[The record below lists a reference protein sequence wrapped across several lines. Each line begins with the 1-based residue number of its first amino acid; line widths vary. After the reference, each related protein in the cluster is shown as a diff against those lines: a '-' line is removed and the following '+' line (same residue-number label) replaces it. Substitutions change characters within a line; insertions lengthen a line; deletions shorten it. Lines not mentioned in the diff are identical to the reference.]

1 MESRLIILSGAGL
14 SQESGISTFRDANGL
29 WENHKIEE
37 VCDYYTWEEN
47 ISLVHDFYNARRVQ
61 LGTVEPNDA
70 HRKIA
75 EWQARYGKD
84 RVVNITCN
92 VDNLLE
98 QAGCE
103 NVIHLHG
110 ELCKIHT
117 NYECDDDEVIDIGTT
132 EYDYAKAVADG
143 KNPKPFVVF
152 FGEGAPN
159 YQNYYNTMA
168 NLSVNDTVIIV
179 GSSDQVVDFS
189 HEAMWSSAQG
199 VVVNPEPPLHTFG
212 TSLTLVK
219 EKSSAGLNSL
229 EDYVKERMEK

>member
-1 MESRLIILSGAGL
+1 MSRLIILSGAGL

-37 VCDYYTWEEN
+37 VCDFYTWEKN
-47 ISLVHDFYNARRVQ
+47 IGLVHNFYNARRVQ
-61 LGTVEPNDA
+61 LGTVAPNDA

-84 RVVNITCN
+84 RVINVTCN

-103 NVIHLHG
+103 DVIHLHG
-110 ELCKIHT
+110 ELCKMWT
-117 NYECDDDEVIDIGTT
+117 NYNGLDNEVIDIGCT
-132 EYDYAKAVADG
+132 EYDYAAEVAKG

-159 YQNYYNTMA
+159 YQQFWDLTSDLTA
-168 NLSVNDTVIIV
+168 DDTVIIV
-179 GSSDQVVDFS
+179 GSSDQVVDFAS
-189 HEAMWSSAQG
+189 NTMWSGAKV
-199 VVVNPEPPLHTFG
+199 VVVNPNPPSHVEDTTVTIVRRG
-212 TSLTLVK
+212 ASD
-219 EKSSAGLNSL
+219 GLRFI
-229 EDYVKERMEK
+229 EDFVAERMQK